1 MLVLIFVDW
10 RKGSKCWTKIA
21 PILFFGLVWLIF
33 IVLPL
38 INIGLVI
45 WIVTAL
51 KDEGFWI
58 SQYCIFFGSVSLCR
72 IIEFFI
78 TVRPAMS
85 KMMKTYYDN

>member
-1 MLVLIFVDW
+1 MLIFVHW
-10 RKGSKCWTKIA
+10 RKGLKCWTKIA
-21 PILFFGLVWLIF
+21 PTLFFGLVWLVF

-51 KDEGFWI
+51 KHEGFWI
-58 SQYCIFFGSVSLCR
+58 SQYCIFFGSVSLGR
-72 IIEFFI
+72 ITEFFI
-78 TVRPAMS
+78 SVRPAMS